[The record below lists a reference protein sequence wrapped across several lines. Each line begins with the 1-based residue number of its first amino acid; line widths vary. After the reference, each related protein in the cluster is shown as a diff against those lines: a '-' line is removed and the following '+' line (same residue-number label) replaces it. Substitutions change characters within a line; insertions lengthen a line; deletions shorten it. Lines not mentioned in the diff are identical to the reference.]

1 MRICLKISILQTLG
15 KMIKRSRFQR
25 NEKRSL
31 NNLYLESGN
40 VTPTVVKSITV
51 ETTELIMTRV
61 TEWRGIKYRG

>member
-61 TEWRGIKYRG
+61 TEWRGIKYKG

>member
-1 MRICLKISILQTLG
+1 MRICLKISILQTLK

-40 VTPTVVKSITV
+40 ATPTVVKSITV

>member
-1 MRICLKISILQTLG
+1 MPKTP
-15 KMIKRSRFQR
+15 RFQR

-40 VTPTVVKSITV
+40 ATPTVVKSITV

>member
-40 VTPTVVKSITV
+40 ATPTVVKSITV

>member
-40 VTPTVVKSITV
+40 ATPTVVKSITV

-61 TEWRGIKYRG
+61 TEWRGIKYKG

>member
-40 VTPTVVKSITV
+40 GTPTVVKSITV

-61 TEWRGIKYRG
+61 TEWRGIKYKG